1 MPFNEISL
9 NSDLLDRS
17 GHWTK
22 QNLDAAVSKLAEL
35 VRIPGIAWPAFDPA
49 ELERSAEAVASEL
62 SALDFFDFVEVRR
75 SNKPSGTSGAPAV
88 LARRAGEDDAPHIL
102 LYAHHDVQPPGE
114 RELWQSEPFE
124 VTRRGERLYGR
135 GASDDKAGIITH
147 LYALKGLSELAESLR
162 LGVTVFIEGEEEAGS
177 ESFENFLADNLE
189 DLRANLI
196 VVADS
201 GNWSLDVPAL
211 TTSLRGVVSQTFTLH
226 TLDHALHSGMYGGPL
241 PDAMTAMVKL
251 LASLLDDKGDVAIA
265 GLKSDETHGPE
276 VSIAELAK
284 ESGLLP
290 GVARIGSKP
299 ITQQIWGEPAVT
311 VIGLD
316 FPSVAVSSNTAQPSV
331 TARVSLRLA
340 PSENPARGLKL
351 LQDHLIA
358 QAPYGARIELGASEQ
373 GPGYFAKN
381 GWASKLTHQIL
392 SAVWPRP
399 SVDIGVG
406 GSIPFI
412 SHFAQAFPAAEILV
426 TGVED
431 PDSRAHSPNESQHL
445 PTLERA
451 IQAETLLLLHGNLLQ
466 KKRLN

>member
-1 MPFNEISL
+1 M
-9 NSDLLDRS
+9 
-17 GHWTK
+17 K
-22 QNLDAAVSKLAEL
+22 
-35 VRIPGIAWPAFDPA
+35 IPGIAWPSFDPN
-49 ELERSAEAVASEL
+49 ELERSAQAVAAEL
-62 SALDFFDFVEVRR
+62 KELDFFDFVEVRR
-75 SNKPSGTSGAPAV
+75 SKKPSGEDGAPAV
-88 LARRAGEDDAPHIL
+88 LARRVGAEDALHIL

-114 RELWQSEPFE
+114 RALWESEPFE
-124 VTRRGERLYGR
+124 VSRRSDRLYGR
-135 GASDDKAGIITH
+135 GAADDKAGVITH
-147 LYALKGLSELAESLR
+147 IYSLKGLKEMAEGLR
-162 LGVTVFIEGEEEAGS
+162 IGVTVFIEGEEEAGS
-177 ESFENFLADNLE
+177 ESFQNFLSDNLE
-189 DLRANLI
+189 DLRADLI

-201 GNWSLDVPAL
+201 GNWSQDVPAL
-211 TTSLRGVVSQTFTLH
+211 TTSLRGVVSQTFTIK

-251 LASLLDDKGDVAIA
+251 LATLIDEKGDVAVA
-265 GLKSDETHGPE
+265 GLRSDKTSGPD
-276 VSIAELAK
+276 VSVEDLAE

-290 GVARIGSKP
+290 GVQRIGSKP

-340 PSENPARGLKL
+340 PSEDPTNGLKL
-351 LQDHLIA
+351 LQDHLVKH
-358 QAPYGARIELGASEQ
+358 APFGAKVEFGHSEQ

-381 GWASKLTHQIL
+381 GWASKLTHEIL
-392 SAVWPRP
+392 SAVWPQR

-412 SHFAQAFPAAEILV
+412 SHFAQTFPEAEILV

-451 IQAETLLLLHGNLLQ
+451 IQAETLLLLHGNLIS
-466 KKRLN
+466 KK

>member
-1 MPFNEISL
+1 M
-9 NSDLLDRS
+9 
-17 GHWTK
+17 K
-22 QNLDAAVSKLAEL
+22 
-35 VRIPGIAWPAFDPA
+35 IPGIAWPSFDPN
-49 ELERSAEAVASEL
+49 ELERSAQAVAAEL
-62 SALDFFDFVEVRR
+62 KELDFFDFVEVRR
-75 SNKPSGTSGAPAV
+75 SKKPSGEDGAPAV
-88 LARRAGEDDAPHIL
+88 LARRVGAEDALHIL

-114 RELWQSEPFE
+114 RALWESEPFE
-124 VTRRGERLYGR
+124 VSRRSDRLYGR
-135 GASDDKAGIITH
+135 GAADDKAGVITH
-147 LYALKGLSELAESLR
+147 IYSLKGLKEMAESLR
-162 LGVTVFIEGEEEAGS
+162 IGVTVFIEGEEEAGS
-177 ESFENFLADNLE
+177 ESFQNFLTDNLE
-189 DLRANLI
+189 DLRADLI

-201 GNWSLDVPAL
+201 GNWSQEVPAL
-211 TTSLRGVVSQTFTLH
+211 TTSLRGVVSQTFTIK

-251 LASLLDDKGDVAIA
+251 LATLIDEKGDVAVA
-265 GLKSDETHGPE
+265 GLRSDKTSGPD
-276 VSIAELAK
+276 VSVEDLAK

-290 GVARIGSKP
+290 GVQRIGSKP

-340 PSENPARGLKL
+340 PSEDPTNGLKL
-351 LQDHLIA
+351 LQDHLVKH
-358 QAPYGARIELGASEQ
+358 APFGAKVEFGHSEQ

-381 GWASKLTHQIL
+381 GWASKLTHEIL
-392 SAVWPRP
+392 SAVWPQR

-412 SHFAQAFPAAEILV
+412 SHFAQAFPEAEILV

-451 IQAETLLLLHGNLLQ
+451 IQAETLLLLHGNLIS
-466 KKRLN
+466 KK

>member
-1 MPFNEISL
+1 MSFSEISL
-9 NSDLLDRS
+9 NTDLIAKSSNWCRGQFPD
-17 GHWTK
+17 
-22 QNLDAAVSKLAEL
+22 AVSTLSKL

-49 ELERSAEAVASEL
+49 HLEQSAKAVAEEL
-62 SALDFFDFVEVRR
+62 SSIGFFDFVEVRR
-75 SNKPSGTSGAPAV
+75 SKKPDGEAGAPAV
-88 LARRAGEDDAPHIL
+88 LARRQGDPSAPHVL

-114 RELWQSEPFE
+114 RDLWESDPFE
-124 VTRRGERLYGR
+124 VSQRGDRLFGR
-135 GASDDKAGIITH
+135 GVADDKAGIVTH
-147 LYALKGLSELAESLR
+147 LFALKGLKELADQLR

-177 ESFENFLADNLE
+177 ESFQNFLADNLE
-189 DLRANLI
+189 DLRADLI

-201 GNWSLDVPAL
+201 GNWSTEVPAL
-211 TTSLRGVVSQTFTLH
+211 TTSLRGVVSQTFTVK

-241 PDAMTAMVKL
+241 PDAMSAMVGL
-251 LASLLDDKGDVAIA
+251 LASLLDKNGDVAIS
-265 GLKSDETHGPE
+265 GLKSDETNGPE
-276 VSIAELAK
+276 VSKEHLAA

-290 GVARIGSKP
+290 GVDRIGTKP

-316 FPSVAVSSNTAQPSV
+316 FPSVAISSNTAQPQV

-340 PSENPARGLKL
+340 PSEDPNRGLEL
-351 LQDHLIA
+351 LRRHLIEN
-358 QAPYGARIELGASEQ
+358 APFGALVEFGHSEQ
-373 GPGYFAKN
+373 GPGYFAKK
-381 GWASKLTHQIL
+381 GWASQLSHSIL
-392 SAVWPRP
+392 SAVWPEP

-412 SHFAQAFPAAEILV
+412 SHFAEAFPEAEILV

-451 IQAETLLLLHGNLLQ
+451 ITAETLLLLHGNLLSR
-466 KKRLN
+466 K

>member
-1 MPFNEISL
+1 MSFSEISL
-9 NSDLLDRS
+9 NQELLAKS
-17 GHWTK
+17 GSWTK
-22 QNLDAAVSKLAEL
+22 QHFEQAIQKLGEL
-35 VRIPGIAWPAFDPA
+35 VKIPGIAWPSFDPN
-49 ELERSAEAVASEL
+49 ELERSAQAVAAEL
-62 SALDFFDFVEVRR
+62 KELNFFDFVEVRR
-75 SNKPSGTSGAPAV
+75 SKKPSGEDGAPAV
-88 LARRAGEDDAPHIL
+88 LARRAGAEDAPHIL

-114 RELWQSEPFE
+114 RALWESEPFE
-124 VTRRGERLYGR
+124 VSRRSDRLYGR
-135 GASDDKAGIITH
+135 GAADDKAGVITH
-147 LYALKGLSELAESLR
+147 IYSLKGLKELAEKLR
-162 LGVTVFIEGEEEAGS
+162 IGVTVFIEGEEEAGS
-177 ESFENFLADNLE
+177 ESFENFLSDNLE
-189 DLRANLI
+189 DLRADLI

-201 GNWSLDVPAL
+201 GNWSQDVPAL
-211 TTSLRGVVSQTFTLH
+211 TTSLRGVVSQTFTIK

-241 PDAMTAMVKL
+241 PDAMTAMVIL
-251 LASLLDDKGDVAIA
+251 LATLIDEKGDVAVA
-265 GLKSDETHGPE
+265 GLRSDKTSGPD
-276 VSIAELAK
+276 VSIEDLAK

-290 GVARIGSKP
+290 GVQRIGSKP

-340 PSENPARGLKL
+340 PSEDPTNGLRL
-351 LQDHLIA
+351 LQDHLVKH
-358 QAPYGARIELGASEQ
+358 APFGAKVEFGHSEQ

-381 GWASKLTHQIL
+381 GWASKLTHEIL
-392 SAVWPRP
+392 SSVWPQR

-412 SHFAQAFPAAEILV
+412 SHFAQAFPEAEILV

-451 IQAETLLLLHGNLLQ
+451 IQAETLLLLHGNLIS
-466 KKRLN
+466 KM

>member
-1 MPFNEISL
+1 M
-9 NSDLLDRS
+9 
-17 GHWTK
+17 K
-22 QNLDAAVSKLAEL
+22 
-35 VRIPGIAWPAFDPA
+35 IPGIAWPSFDPS
-49 ELERSAEAVASEL
+49 ELERSAQAVAAEL
-62 SALDFFDFVEVRR
+62 KELDFFDFVEVRR
-75 SNKPSGTSGAPAV
+75 SKKPSGEDGAPAV
-88 LARRAGEDDAPHIL
+88 LARRAGAEDALHIF

-114 RELWQSEPFE
+114 RALWESEPFE
-124 VTRRGERLYGR
+124 VSRRSDRLYGR
-135 GASDDKAGIITH
+135 GAADDKAGVITH
-147 LYALKGLSELAESLR
+147 IYSLKGLKEMAESLR
-162 LGVTVFIEGEEEAGS
+162 IGVTVFIEGEEEAGS
-177 ESFENFLADNLE
+177 ESFQNFLTDNLE
-189 DLRANLI
+189 DLRADLI

-201 GNWSLDVPAL
+201 GNWSQEVPAL
-211 TTSLRGVVSQTFTLH
+211 TSSLRGVVSQTFTIK

-251 LASLLDDKGDVAIA
+251 LATLIDEKGDVAVA
-265 GLKSDETHGPE
+265 GLRSDKTSGPD
-276 VSIAELAK
+276 VSVEDLAK

-290 GVARIGSKP
+290 GVQRIGSKP

-340 PSENPARGLKL
+340 PSEDPTNGLKL
-351 LQDHLIA
+351 LQDHLVKH
-358 QAPYGARIELGASEQ
+358 APFGAKVEFGHSEQ

-381 GWASKLTHQIL
+381 GWASKLTHEIL
-392 SAVWPRP
+392 SAVWPQR

-412 SHFAQAFPAAEILV
+412 SHFAQAFPEAEILV

-451 IQAETLLLLHGNLLQ
+451 IQAETLLLLHGNLIS
-466 KKRLN
+466 KK

>member
-1 MPFNEISL
+1 MSFSEISL
-9 NSDLLDRS
+9 NEDLLAKSKR
-17 GHWTK
+17 WTN
-22 QNLDAAVSKLAEL
+22 QHFEQAINKLGEL
-35 VRIPGIAWPAFDPA
+35 VKIPGIAWPSFDPS
-49 ELERSAEAVASEL
+49 ELERSAQAVAAEL
-62 SALDFFDFVEVRR
+62 KELDFFDFVEVRR
-75 SNKPSGTSGAPAV
+75 SKKPSGEDGAPAV
-88 LARRAGEDDAPHIL
+88 LARRAGAADAPHIL

-114 RELWQSEPFE
+114 RALWESEPFE
-124 VTRRGERLYGR
+124 VSRRSDRLYGR
-135 GASDDKAGIITH
+135 GAADDKAGVITH
-147 LYALKGLSELAESLR
+147 IYSLKGLKEMAESLR
-162 LGVTVFIEGEEEAGS
+162 IGVTVFIEGEEEAGS
-177 ESFENFLADNLE
+177 ESFLNFLSDNLD
-189 DLRANLI
+189 DLRADLI

-201 GNWSLDVPAL
+201 GNWSQDVPAL
-211 TTSLRGVVSQTFTLH
+211 TTSLRGVVSQTFTLK

-251 LASLLDDKGDVAIA
+251 LATLLDEKGDVAVA
-265 GLKSDETHGPE
+265 GLRSDRTSGPD
-276 VSIAELAK
+276 VSIEDLAK

-290 GVARIGSKP
+290 GVQRIGSKP

-316 FPSVAVSSNTAQPSV
+316 FPSIAVSSNTAQPSV

-340 PSENPARGLKL
+340 PSEDPSRGLKL
-351 LQDHLIA
+351 LQDHLVKH
-358 QAPYGARIELGASEQ
+358 APFGAKVEFGHSEQ

-381 GWASKLTHQIL
+381 GWASKLTHEIL
-392 SAVWPRP
+392 SAVWPQR

-412 SHFAQAFPAAEILV
+412 SHFAQAFPEAEILV

-451 IQAETLLLLHGNLLQ
+451 IQAETLLLLHGNLMS
-466 KKRLN
+466 KK